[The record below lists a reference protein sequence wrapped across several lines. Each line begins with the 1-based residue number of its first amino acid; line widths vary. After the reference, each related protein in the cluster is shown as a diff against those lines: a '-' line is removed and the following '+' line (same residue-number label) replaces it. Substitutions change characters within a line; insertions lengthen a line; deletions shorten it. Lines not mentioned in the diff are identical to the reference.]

1 MTLPAP
7 LQLLQRLLREHASAN
22 ALPRKQQTVL
32 QEGLR
37 IIQARKAAVETFM
50 RELLLVSGVD
60 LEGKPRQKTRLIQW
74 ILRLVADDRF
84 RDWRPRANEGSA
96 EKGTR
101 NVIAPTKQAGEVG
114 RSCQ

>member
-37 IIQARKAAVETFM
+37 IIQA
-50 RELLLVSGVD
+50 
-60 LEGKPRQKTRLIQW
+60 
-74 ILRLVADDRF
+74 
-84 RDWRPRANEGSA
+84 
-96 EKGTR
+96 
-101 NVIAPTKQAGEVG
+101 
-114 RSCQ
+114 